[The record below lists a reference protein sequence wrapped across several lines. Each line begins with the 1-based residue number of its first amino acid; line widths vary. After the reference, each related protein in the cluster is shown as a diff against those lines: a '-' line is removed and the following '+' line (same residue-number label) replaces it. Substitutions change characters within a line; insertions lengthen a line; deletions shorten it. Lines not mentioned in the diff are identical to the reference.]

1 MLCLPFLQLFL
12 LACDLSMGGLWSLV
26 IYSLLGAGS
35 SKLHLHPIWQLLGLL
50 CEPSSLLPCRAAG
63 PIWDQGKNT

>member
-26 IYSLLGAGS
+26 TYSLLGTDS
-35 SKLHLHPIWQLLGLL
+35 SKLRLHPIWQLLGLHV
-50 CEPSSLLPCRAAG
+50 SSFSPG
-63 PIWDQGKNT
+63 QQGQYGAKGRTL